1 MDMKHE
7 SVLLNECIENLK
19 IKPQGIYVDATIG
32 GGGHSQKILKR
43 LDGGFLVGFDQDDFA
58 INYANNRL
66 KEYSNFKIVK
76 SNFRNLKEELNKL
89 GIFKIDGILFDLGLS
104 SFQIDDRKRGF
115 SYLGDFDLDMRMNQD
130 QAISAKDIINTYSL
144 EQLTTIFRNYGDEK
158 NAYQISKKIIGAR
171 PITKTS
177 ELVKITDEV
186 NYKVKGHSAKR
197 VFQALRIEVNEEL
210 DALKEVLADL
220 NDLLNPGGR
229 IVIITFHSL
238 EDRIVKHFFKENSEV
253 KIIKGMPVPIEP
265 KPNFKIITK
274 KPILPSK
281 EEITNNSRSR
291 SAKLRVA
298 EKV

>member
-1 MDMKHE
+1 
-7 SVLLNECIENLK
+7 
-19 IKPQGIYVDATIG
+19 
-32 GGGHSQKILKR
+32 
-43 LDGGFLVGFDQDDFA
+43 
-58 INYANNRL
+58 
-66 KEYSNFKIVK
+66 
-76 SNFRNLKEELNKL
+76 
-89 GIFKIDGILFDLGLS
+89 
-104 SFQIDDRKRGF
+104 
-115 SYLGDFDLDMRMNQD
+115 MNQD

>member
-1 MDMKHE
+1 MKHE

>member
-1 MDMKHE
+1 MKHE

-253 KIIKGMPVPIEP
+253 KIIKGIPVPIEP